1 MEERFE
7 GWVWEE
13 GGEGSRPPA
22 PYLGRDLLAAGLM
35 FKPSL
40 RVVEGRLGLGICACR
55 RWVVVVVMV
64 GVLGA
69 QVELC
74 KARGHTAG
82 LAEGLRAGN
91 HGWRRRRGGSAVVAL

>member
-91 HGWRRRRGGSAVVAL
+91 HGWRRRRGGSAVAAL